1 MRSLRVLTWLPNA
14 IIYSR
19 NSILLGQLRASFEMA
34 LGIQPPD

>member
-19 NSILLGQLRASFEMA
+19 NSILMGKRRAASYIA
-34 LGIQPPD
+34 LGIRSPH